1 LIGPIVAR
9 WTVWPSAHLILAAA
23 LTLGACTASP
33 TPEVAT
39 AATMAAPS
47 PSAPVLAAVPPESPK
62 PARPEE
68 EPLPDV
74 NRLIGLKAE
83 DVTALLGAPGFRRK
97 DAPAE
102 IWQYGDTSC
111 TLDLFLYTDK
121 TAAAPYTVTHIE
133 VRRRALEAVSREEC
147 FRRLLKARRAERS
160 S

>member
-1 LIGPIVAR
+1 MAR

-33 TPEVAT
+33 TPEVANPAKT
-39 AATMAAPS
+39 ADAS
-47 PSAPVLAAVPPESPK
+47 PSAPPPALAAVTPEMPS

-74 NRLIGLKAE
+74 SRLIGLKAE

-133 VRRRALEAVSREEC
+133 VRRRALEAISREEC